1 MKRLCLTT
9 VLFLY
14 AIMTIHAVS
23 LSWTASAPAEGT
35 YFLYNVG
42 ADSFIYG
49 GHDWGTRAS
58 LTPKGGVPMTLVS
71 SGTEKYYI
79 STHPVYNSDMY
90 FSSDGS
96 NIYMDQGKTTTWKF
110 IEVEGETN
118 TYIMQS
124 TRDGNSRYLVAD
136 SSDPTLTVLVT
147 SKPTGVLGYW
157 KLASRENLI
166 ADLQAHASGDNPL
179 DATWLILDPFISCN
193 SRATSVWQ
201 GSPGKGGSEDPRNEC
216 FEKYNTGSF
225 DVCQVIT
232 GVPNGVYELQCQGFY
247 RMGSRENAQSNRN
260 NGTEALN
267 AKYYIN
273 NAEGS
278 LKSIFDYKYYA
289 SYNSTYNSNANYP
302 INGVSHYIPNDMKRA
317 ANNFSAGEYW
327 NEPIRAIVT
336 DGKLQ
341 IGVKKSIA
349 VSEDWAIFDNFVLTY
364 CGTDLNAMA
373 EQAIEMWHRK
383 YDIIVNQATDHS
395 AFDAVL
401 ANAAANL
408 TTDEKLEEYNTL
420 VWETVCDILK
430 AGTTTTGLPFDI
442 TSLIDNASFDSGTG
456 GWSANGSV
464 RFSEYGLADLFDT
477 PNGSITQTLPLMP
490 AGTYTLKA
498 QAFYR
503 SANEYDAPL
512 KYKRGTDAV
521 KANLVFGNQR
531 QLIWNLYDQ
540 ARYQPAYIEDCY
552 GGANQKMTP
561 NSKHAS
567 HEAFNDGLYWNVL
580 NTTTTADGDITLG
593 LTIENGE
600 NSNWMV
606 FDNFRL
612 YYGDAAVAV
621 DLTQGMP
628 TEDTQATTVTTG
640 ITLNAGQYNKVCLPF
655 DLDATKTAETFSN
668 AYTLMGVQ
676 DGVGQLVPVTTI
688 EAGKPYYVTV
698 GSTKQ
703 LSVSDVLVR
712 VAKPDSIPVLW
723 EGAATVGTFDGF
735 TFTINP
741 SPLTPH
747 PSSFAPVDWQNM
759 SFTVN
764 QENWRVRRF
773 LNDFIYTESMS
784 PKVEYYNAGTPMPL
798 DQPHS
803 VFIPVP
809 QNSSALTITVS
820 SDDTGTETFK
830 FAAGTTL
837 CEVPNLRPQNTYHY
851 QVEAGGSILT
861 QGEFQTEGHLRM
873 IKANTGFNIRD
884 MGGRLTLNGNRL
896 RYGKVYRGGEL
907 NYNHQMNSAD
917 LAELR
922 RLCIGADLDWRR
934 NDECGNTAPT
944 TSVLTNDSR
953 HYLYLNHDYSNMDI
967 TYEVNKEH
975 YKQAFAFILDNL
987 RNNKAVY
994 FHCRIG
1000 ADRTGVYGLLL
1011 GGLCGLTY
1019 DQLCKDYELTTF
1031 SESGTR
1037 KKDSWDFD
1045 HNYTYIKS
1053 LPGNTLQQKF
1063 FYFLNTEVGIDEAD
1077 LLELID
1083 MMTDGESGI
1092 KNASLAFM
1100 ENDGTFISN
1109 TSDIK
1114 AICALGSTIAAGATA
1129 KLSDG
1134 TTTTDV
1140 AMTVEGL
1147 FIHFADHVFSEA
1159 NKEYTLTIPAGA
1171 VVKGGTG
1178 NAQAVTLR
1186 FKTSP
1191 IVDGVYYF
1199 RNTDA
1204 SYKDKYIARGGSWST
1219 QAQMEDYGLATY
1231 LAVDRTGKTTIQF
1244 FDNDMCL
1251 GDDGYCYTDCTG
1263 GRLRSFTIEKVPDG
1277 YKFKNTNNG
1286 KYLAI
1291 YSGKVVADAVEG
1303 DNLVGTTNVWALE
1316 TTDEYA
1322 SACYARNVKKQIT
1335 TAASAAGLTGTF
1347 ETGADLEAAFPVALD
1362 VNIPAVEP
1370 TAANNKYGANA
1381 ETSEPYTYFEKTVT
1395 GLTKGLY
1402 KLSFKAMQRGSS
1414 YSRVDKA
1421 EGARGLIYAYAG
1433 TAKTQLVSA
1442 MEQGAAT
1449 AYDNNYY
1456 SERTGLNYPN
1466 DNPSAFTA
1474 FDNGLYTNDIYV
1486 YVTGTTLKFGIKNPS
1501 RLAGD
1506 YDCYTAYG
1514 DFTLTQFLSE
1524 LSELVSIYQTALSAA
1539 KTTYAKTS
1547 KMAESLRTALGTAI
1561 ATYDEGKVSLT
1572 DQSALEDAV
1581 SALRKATNKANTSIA
1596 SYAVIARGTI
1606 SDSSLTGWNVT
1617 NNGDLKINTW
1627 SNESDND
1634 GGSGFNQPFIENW
1647 IYIENG
1653 LLGAGKCY
1661 YRLEGLEPGEVINV
1675 KMRVRACNEM
1685 NNTVPNGPVVYIND
1699 KRVNFA
1705 SIATLKDKG
1714 YTAILWAMV
1723 DISAAV
1729 GDDGV
1734 LEFGLETTD
1743 ACNYNWHAI
1752 KSVKISYGDG
1762 TAIHSTEIE
1771 DSDIGREELYDL
1783 LGRRVVTPRKGLY
1796 ITRFGKKILVK

>member
-1 MKRLCLTT
+1 MKRLFLTT
-9 VLFLY
+9 ALLLCT
-14 AIMTIHAVS
+14 IMAIHAAS
-23 LSWTASAPAEGT
+23 LTWTASVPAEGT

-42 ADSFIYG
+42 ADGFIYG

-71 SGTEKYYI
+71 GGTEKYYI

-157 KLASRENLI
+157 RLTSRENLI
-166 ADLQAHASGDNPL
+166 ADLQANASGDNPM
-179 DATWLILDPFISCN
+179 DATWLILDPFVSCN
-193 SRATSVWQ
+193 SRAASVWQ
-201 GSPGKGGSEDPRNEC
+201 GSPGKGGSDDPRNEC

-273 NAEGS
+273 NAES
-278 LKSIFDYKYYA
+278 ALKSIFDYKYYA
-289 SYNSTYNSNANYP
+289 TYNTTYNSNANYP
-302 INGVSHYIPNDMKRA
+302 INGVAHYIPNDMKRA

-327 NEPIRAIVT
+327 NEPIRAVVT

-373 EQAIEMWHRK
+373 EQAIEMWHKK
-383 YDIIVNQATDHS
+383 YDAIVNQAADHS

-408 TTDEKLEEYNTL
+408 TTDEKLEEYNTI
-420 VWETVCDILK
+420 VWNSVCDILK
-430 AGTTTTGLPFDI
+430 HGTTTTGLPFDI

-456 GWSANGSV
+456 GWNANGSV
-464 RFSEYGLADLFDT
+464 RFSEYGLADLFDA
-477 PNGSITQTLPLMP
+477 PNGSITQTLPSMP

-521 KANLVFGNQR
+521 KASLVFGSER

-540 ARYQPAYIEDCY
+540 ARYQPAYIQDCY

-580 NTTTTADGDITLG
+580 HATTTSDGDITLG

-600 NSNWMV
+600 SSNWMV

-621 DLTQGMP
+621 DLTQGVP

-655 DLDATKTAETFSN
+655 DLDAAKTAETFTG

-676 DGVGQLVPVTTI
+676 DGVSQLVPVTTI
-688 EAGKPYYVTV
+688 EAGKPYFVTV
-698 GSTKQ
+698 DATKQ

-735 TFTINP
+735 TFNINP
-741 SPLTPH
+741 SPLTSQ
-747 PSSFAPVDWQNM
+747 PSTLNPVDWQNM

-773 LNDFIYTESMS
+773 LNDFTYTESMA
-784 PKVEYYNAGTPMPL
+784 PQVEYYNAGTPMPL

-809 QNSSALTITVS
+809 QNSSALTVTVS

-837 CEVPNLRPQNTYHY
+837 CEVPNLIPQNTYHY
-851 QVEAGGSILT
+851 QVEAGGSVIT
-861 QGEFQTEGHLRM
+861 QGQFQTEGHLRM

-884 MGGRLTLNGNRL
+884 MGGRLTIDGNRL
-896 RYGKVYRGGEL
+896 RYGKVYRGGEM
-907 NYNHQMNSAD
+907 NYDHQMNSTD

-922 RLCIGADLDWRR
+922 RLGIGADLDWRR

-987 RNNKAVY
+987 RNNKSVY

-1000 ADRTGVYGLLL
+1000 ADRTGVYGLLF

-1053 LPGNTLQQKF
+1053 LPGTTLQQQF
-1063 FYFLNTEVGIDEAD
+1063 FYFLNTEVGINEAD

-1092 KNASLAFM
+1092 KHATLAFM
-1100 ENDGTFISN
+1100 EKDGAFFKN

-1114 AICALGSTIAAGATA
+1114 AICPFGSTIASGATA
-1129 KLSDG
+1129 QLSDG

-1140 AMTVEGL
+1140 TMTVEGL
-1147 FIHFADHVFSEA
+1147 YIRFADYAFTETG
-1159 NKEYTLTIPAGA
+1159 KTYTLTIPAGA
-1171 VVKGGTG
+1171 VVTDGTG

-1186 FKTSP
+1186 FNTPP
-1191 IVDGVYYF
+1191 ISDGVYYF
-1199 RNTDA
+1199 RNTDS
-1204 SYKDKYIARGGSWST
+1204 SYKDKYISRGGSWST
-1219 QAQMEDYGLATY
+1219 QAQMEDFGLAAY
-1231 LAVDRTGKTTIQF
+1231 IALDRTGKTTIQF
-1244 FDNDMCL
+1244 FDNDMYL
-1251 GDDGYCYTDCTG
+1251 GDDGFCYTDCTG
-1263 GRLRSFTIEKVPDG
+1263 GRVRTFAIEKVSDG
-1277 YKFKNTNNG
+1277 FKFKNTNNN

-1291 YSGKVVADAVEG
+1291 YSGKVVADAAEG

-1316 TTDEYA
+1316 TTDEYT
-1322 SACYARNVKKQIT
+1322 SSCYARNVKNQIAA
-1335 TAASAAGLTGTF
+1335 AASAAGLMGTF
-1347 ETGADLEAAFPVALD
+1347 ETGADIEAAFPIAIDIALPTVD
-1362 VNIPAVEP
+1362 R
-1370 TAANNKYGANA
+1370 TAANNRYGSNA

-1402 KLSFKAMQRGSS
+1402 KLSFKALQRGSS
-1414 YSRVDKA
+1414 YPRVDKA

-1449 AYDNNYY
+1449 AYANNYY
-1456 SERTGLNYPN
+1456 SDRTGLNYPN
-1466 DNPSAFTA
+1466 DNVAVFTA

-1486 YVTGTTLKFGIKNPS
+1486 YVTGTTLRFGIKNPS

-1506 YDCYTAYG
+1506 FDCYTAYG
-1514 DFTLTQFLSE
+1514 DFKLTYFISDISE
-1524 LSELVSIYQTALSAA
+1524 LATRYQAALAAA
-1539 KTTYAKTS
+1539 KTTFAKTG
-1547 KMAESLRTALGTAI
+1547 KMAESLRAALGTAI
-1561 ATYDEGKVSLT
+1561 DTYDEDKVSLT
-1572 DQSALEDAV
+1572 DQAALEEAV
-1581 SALRKATNKANTSIA
+1581 SALNKATKKAETSIS

-1606 SDSSLTGWNVT
+1606 SDSSITGWNVT

-1647 IYIENG
+1647 IYNYNG
-1653 LLGAGKCY
+1653 LLGAGKFY
-1661 YRLEGLEPGEVINV
+1661 YRLEGLEPGEFYKVT
-1675 KMRVRACNEM
+1675 MRARACNES
-1685 NNTVPNGPVVYIND
+1685 NNSVPKGTVVYINETKED
-1699 KRVNFA
+1699 FA
-1705 SIATLKDKG
+1705 SVAKLKDRG
-1714 YTAILWAMV
+1714 SSAILWALV
-1723 DISAAV
+1723 SITGKV
-1729 GDDGV
+1729 GNDGV
-1734 LEFGLETTD
+1734 LEFGLETSND
-1743 ACNYNWHAI
+1743 CNYNWHAI
-1752 KSVKISYGDG
+1752 KTVKITSDDG
-1762 TAIHSTEIE
+1762 TAIHDVEKENTTVGDEV
-1771 DSDIGREELYDL
+1771 LYDL
-1783 LGRRVVTPRKGLY
+1783 LGRRVTTPKKGLY
-1796 ITRFGKKILVK
+1796 VTRSGKKILVK